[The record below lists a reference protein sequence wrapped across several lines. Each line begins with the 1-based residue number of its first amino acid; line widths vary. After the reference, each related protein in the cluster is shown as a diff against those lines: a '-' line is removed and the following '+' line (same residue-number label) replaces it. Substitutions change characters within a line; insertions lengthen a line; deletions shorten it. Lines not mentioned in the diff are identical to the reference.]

1 MKPIEKQ
8 YLKPFILITTLFLLW
23 GLANNMTDTLLS
35 AFKKIMS
42 MSDTQ
47 TSLIQFAFYGAYFC
61 LALPAALFI
70 RKHSYKSGVI
80 LGLSLYAIGAILFMP
95 AANAASYGFYLI
107 AIYIMAGGCSV
118 LETTANPYI
127 LSMGS
132 PETATRR
139 LNIAQAFN
147 PIGSILG
154 ILMSKYFIL
163 QDISLYSVSGTYMT
177 LGLILI
183 GILVIMLVAKMPSG
197 KHQEEKITGLKA
209 VFIRLWNNKQ
219 YRRGVIAQFFY
230 VGAQIGIWSFTI
242 RIVMQELNYSEA
254 DAATIYLISIIGFCI
269 SRFLYTWL
277 MKFFAPAKLLLFG
290 AIMSLAC
297 TAVVIATAGSG
308 WLLVIFLIMISS
320 FMSLMFPT
328 IYGLAL
334 EHVEQPE
341 QGGQYGDAK
350 IGASGLIMA
359 ILGGALLTPL
369 QGYISDTF
377 GIHASYAVPLFCFAV
392 ILAYAIY
399 VVRQK
404 QSL

>member
-1 MKPIEKQ
+1 
-8 YLKPFILITTLFLLW
+8 
-23 GLANNMTDTLLS
+23 
-35 AFKKIMS
+35 
-42 MSDTQ
+42 
-47 TSLIQFAFYGAYFC
+47 
-61 LALPAALFI
+61 
-70 RKHSYKSGVI
+70 
-80 LGLSLYAIGAILFMP
+80 
-95 AANAASYGFYLI
+95 
-107 AIYIMAGGCSV
+107 
-118 LETTANPYI
+118 
-127 LSMGS
+127 
-132 PETATRR
+132 
-139 LNIAQAFN
+139 
-147 PIGSILG
+147 
-154 ILMSKYFIL
+154 
-163 QDISLYSVSGTYMT
+163 
-177 LGLILI
+177 
-183 GILVIMLVAKMPSG
+183 
-197 KHQEEKITGLKA
+197 
-209 VFIRLWNNKQ
+209 
-219 YRRGVIAQFFY
+219 
-230 VGAQIGIWSFTI
+230 
-242 RIVMQELNYSEA
+242 MQELNYSEA

-277 MKFFAPAKLLLFG
+277 MKFFAPAKLLLLG

-297 TAVVIATAGSG
+297 TAVVISTVGSG
-308 WLLVIFLIMISS
+308 WPLVIFLIMISS